1 MDTEDG
7 DVPKDLEV
15 ATGSPV
21 MSMILPDPQNG
32 EGELTIHQDDGTG
45 VDVNMTADSKLTEDG
60 TQDLEEIQL
69 ADGTTAYIQK
79 DRSIVEG
86 QTVQLED
93 GTTAYIQQITD
104 KNTLASFEDGQA
116 VQLEDGTTAYIQR
129 APSKDGT
136 TLQAVQLEDGTTAFI
151 QTTISPAGQLP
162 EQGHTSFEAG
172 DDTVG
177 LLDHFGD
184 DVSAEQVDQSAAL
197 ELQPGTS
204 NFPDDG
210 KASITIKHVS
220 MNSLAK
226 PFAEMNALS
235 QMLGTKTFRCAYEGC
250 GRMYTTSHHLKVHER
265 SHSGEKPYHCDHPGC
280 GKSFAT
286 GYGLKSHTRVHTG
299 VKPYKCTDDACGKAF
314 KTSGDL
320 QKHIRTHTGERPF
333 KCPFEGCNKAFTTSN
348 IRKVHIRVH
357 TGERPYICNEKNCN
371 RAFSSAT
378 NYKNHMR
385 IHTGEKPYV
394 CTVAG
399 CGKRFTEYSSLYKHH
414 VVHTHSKPYTCNLCG
429 KNYRQT
435 STLAMHKRTVHG
447 EIERSIDVD
456 PQIFE
461 AGLSEEGH
469 SSDKLPQ
476 IEYTITTR
484 SMPAGQA
491 KNNQTFGQTQI
502 TLSQGGQTNIIIQ
515 RADGSTIQATEGTIL
530 QTSAG
535 TFVLQQALPPSV
547 QGASSDVDIGDDAGE
562 GALTLVTP
570 DTEAAIAAM
579 KAAAEESVLRAAAE
593 VETAAQMAQNEGAE
607 ISDQSAE
614 EQSGELDVLS
624 NSTST
629 RIMDV
634 TS

>member
-1 MDTEDG
+1 MDPEDG
-7 DVPKDLEV
+7 DLSKELEV
-15 ATGSPV
+15 ATESPV
-21 MSMILPDPQNG
+21 INMILTDPQNG
-32 EGELTIHQDDGTG
+32 EGELTIHQDDVTG
-45 VDVNMTADSKLTEDG
+45 VDVNVTSEKLTEDN

-79 DRSIVEG
+79 ERSIVQS

-93 GTTAYIQQITD
+93 GTTAFIQQITD

-151 QTTISPAGQLP
+151 QTTIAPAEQMN
-162 EQGHTSFEAG
+162 EQGHTTFEAT
-172 DDTVG
+172 DDPVG

-184 DVSAEQVDQSAAL
+184 DVSAEQVDQSAAAL
-197 ELQPGTS
+197 HLQASTS
-204 NFPDDG
+204 NLTEDSKP
-210 KASITIKHVS
+210 SITIKHVS
-220 MNSLAK
+220 MNSLSK
-226 PFAEMNALS
+226 PFAEMNAIN

-265 SHSGEKPYHCDHPGC
+265 SHSGEKPYHCNHPGC

-299 VKPYKCTDDACGKAF
+299 VKPYKCTDESCDKAF

-357 TGERPYICNEKNCN
+357 TGERPYVCNEKTCN

-447 EIERSIDVD
+447 EIERSLDVD

-461 AGLSEEGH
+461 AISDDGQG
-469 SSDKLPQ
+469 SDKRPQ

-484 SMPAGQA
+484 SMQPGQS
-491 KNNQTFGQTQI
+491 KNDQTLGQI
-502 TLSQGGQTNIIIQ
+502 TLAQGGPTNIIIQ

-535 TFVLQQALPPSV
+535 TFVLQQALPSSV
-547 QGASSDVDIGDDAGE
+547 PGAATDVELDDDDE

-570 DTEAAIAAM
+570 DTEVAIAAM
-579 KAAAEESVLRAAAE
+579 KAAAEESVLQAAAE
-593 VETAAQMAQNEGAE
+593 VETAAQIAENECG
-607 ISDQSAE
+607 
-614 EQSGELDVLS
+614 V
-624 NSTST
+624 N
-629 RIMDV
+629 V
-634 TS
+634 TIGFLFG